1 MTRSGR
7 PLAVVVIA
15 LAAVSCADGGG
26 DSDGSSSGGTTSGQG
41 GNPSGAAPASG
52 GGAPSA
58 GGDGSTGPAVPFGD
72 EHSGVATY
80 YAATGEGAC
89 MFDAS
94 PQDMNV
100 TAINAAEWDSSAWCG
115 ACIDV
120 DGPSGSVRVRVVD
133 LCPECKAGH
142 LDLSREAFAQVAAVE
157 LGRVDITWQMV
168 ACDVSGPV
176 SYRYKD
182 GANQWW
188 TAVQVLNHRLPIES
202 MEYSKDGDATWQPMQ
217 RMDYNYFLA
226 NSGFGEGSTRVRITA
241 IDGQALVDEL
251 PAVQEYLVT
260 EGSAQFQ

>member
-1 MTRSGR
+1 MARSVG
-7 PLAVVVIA
+7 PLALVGIA
-15 LAAVSCADGGG
+15 LATGSCTEGG
-26 DSDGSSSGGTTSGQG
+26 SNHDGSSSGGTTSGQG
-41 GNPSGAAPASG
+41 GNPAVG
-52 GGAPSA
+52 GGGPSS
-58 GGDGSTGPAVPFGD
+58 GGDGSAHQAVPFGD

-80 YAATGEGAC
+80 YAANGEGAC

-100 TAINAAEWDSSAWCG
+100 TAINAVEWSNSAWCG

-120 DGPSGSVRVRVVD
+120 TGPSGSVRVRVVD

-142 LDLSREAFAQVAAVE
+142 LDLSREAFAQIAAVE

-168 ACDVSGPV
+168 PCDVSGPV

-202 MEYSKDGDATWQPMQ
+202 MEYSKDGGGAWESTQ

-226 NSGFGEGSTRVRITA
+226 DGGFGEGSTQVRITA
-241 IDGQALVDEL
+241 IDGQTLVDEL